1 MALATSTI
9 AALGAAAVAAGASAY
24 NTNRVA
30 KKQDQE
36 IARGIREKSK
46 VQRRADAKIADE
58 LTNLERSTS
67 ADEQQTTMGQYQNAL
82 RGTDRQAQA
91 GQALTGLSKE
101 YDAATGAAQGRTN
114 DYLSQVINSLSR
126 IDAAGLQRQ
135 GEGMRMADLGT
146 NLSVLGR
153 EAGGIDFLSNMRAQG
168 VRRNAAIDAFAAG
181 LNAYAGGASGAAG
194 GAKTTADPYGGTYRT
209 TGTGAGWRNAY
220 GGGG

>member
-1 MALATSTI
+1 MSWVAV
-9 AALGAAAVAAGASAY
+9 AASIVAAGASAY

-30 KKQDQE
+30 KKQDQA
-36 IARGIREKSK
+36 IAQGIRDKSK

-58 LTNLERSTS
+58 LTNLEKSTS
-67 ADEQQTTMGQYQNAL
+67 ADEQQTTLGQYQDAL

-135 GEGMRMADLGT
+135 GEGMRMNDLGA

-153 EAGGIDFLSNMRAQG
+153 EADGIDYLANLRAQG
-168 VRRNAAIDAFAAG
+168 VRRNPGIDAFAAG
-181 LNAYAGGASGAAG
+181 LNAYGGGLGGGATAG
-194 GAKTTADPYGGTYRT
+194 KVKTGG
-209 TGTGAGWRNAY
+209 NIK
-220 GGGG
+220 GGG

>member
-36 IARGIREKSK
+36 LARGIREKSK
-46 VQRRADAKIADE
+46 VQQRADATIADE

-67 ADEQQTTMGQYQNAL
+67 ADEQQTTLGQYQDAL
-82 RGTDRQAQA
+82 RGTERQAQA

-101 YDAATGAAQGRTN
+101 YDAATGAAQGRTSG
-114 DYLSQVINSLSR
+114 YLDQVINSLSR

-135 GEGMRMADLGT
+135 GEGMRMNDLGA

-153 EAGGIDFLSNMRAQG
+153 EAGGIDYLANLRAQG
-168 VRRNAAIDAFAAG
+168 VRRNPGIDAFAAG
-181 LNAYAGGASGAAG
+181 LNAYGGGLGGGATVGKVKTG
-194 GAKTTADPYGGTYRT
+194 GNIK
-209 TGTGAGWRNAY
+209 
-220 GGGG
+220 GGG

>member
-1 MALATSTI
+1 MTWVAV
-9 AALGAAAVAAGASAY
+9 AAAIVAAGASVY
-24 NTNRVA
+24 NTNRVG
-30 KKQDQE
+30 KKQDQ
-36 IARGIREKSK
+36 AVAQGIREKSK

-153 EAGGIDFLSNMRAQG
+153 EAGGIDYLANMRAQG
-168 VRRNAAIDAFAAG
+168 VRRDPAIDAFAAG

-194 GAKTTADPYGGTYRT
+194 GSGNNKTKPGG
-209 TGTGAGWRNAY
+209 NKK
-220 GGGG
+220 GGG

>member
-36 IARGIREKSK
+36 LARGIREKSK
-46 VQRRADAKIADE
+46 VQQRADATIADE

-67 ADEQQTTMGQYQNAL
+67 ADEQQTTLGQYQDAL
-82 RGTDRQAQA
+82 RGTERQAQA

-101 YDAATGAAQGRTN
+101 YDAATGAAQGRTSG
-114 DYLSQVINSLSR
+114 YLDQVINSLSR

-135 GEGMRMADLGT
+135 GEGMRMNDLGA

-153 EAGGIDFLSNMRAQG
+153 EAGGIDYLANLRAQG
-168 VRRNAAIDAFAAG
+168 VRRNPGIDAFAAG
-181 LNAYAGGASGAAG
+181 LNAY
-194 GAKTTADPYGGTYRT
+194 
-209 TGTGAGWRNAY
+209 
-220 GGGG
+220 GGGLGGGSTAGKVKTGGNIKGGG